1 MKKICIVTATRAEFG
16 LLLPIIRGLNKLD
29 NLIVQVVV
37 TGTHLSPEHGM
48 TIDEILDEHVEVYR
62 KIDIMT
68 EGDTPCD
75 ISNSIAKAL
84 TGFAEYY
91 AEEKPDALMVLGD
104 RYELLGICIAA
115 VNERIPIFHLYGGET
130 TEGAVDEMVRHAIT
144 KFSYLHFTSTEAY
157 RKRVIQLG
165 EDPSRVFYVGS
176 TGIDNIMNTDF
187 MSKEEIE
194 ESLGISLGA
203 KYAVATFHP
212 VTLEMQTAEWQIH
225 ELLEAVKATPDIFF
239 LFTRANSDSD
249 GRLINSILEKESE
262 NIANMH
268 LVDSLG
274 MRRYLSAIRGAEF
287 VIGNSSSGLSEVPAF
302 RIPTVNIGDRQKGRL
317 IAKSVIC
324 CEPEKNAIVDSINKA
339 LDGEFKKS
347 IADMMPIH
355 GDGHST
361 EKIVE
366 LVYKFL
372 FCEEINIKKKFYDIE
387 FED

>member
-48 TIDEILDEHVEVYR
+48 TINEILNEHVEVYR
-62 KIDIMT
+62 KIDIMV

-75 ISNSIAKAL
+75 ISKSIAKAL

-339 LDGEFKKS
+339 LDGEFRKS